1 MKRSKREINIME
13 VDTKAEAELL
23 LSTDG
28 TEENVD
34 FSHGDVEL
42 LLGDDDV
49 NAFANESFETQ
60 NSECDTAT
68 SDDKLPSSETTDSE
82 ASENKPKSTPTT
94 HTTTGHE
101 YHQHHHRGRGDRGRG
116 RYFRGGPPPGFF
128 PRGGLRPPFPGKFS
142 MISLEFVL
150 KIQGKNKSMTMFRCH
165 TTIHGKRHT
174 SMGRY
179 ARSSSNGIYEIS

>member
-1 MKRSKREINIME
+1 ME

-23 LSTDG
+23 LSEDG

-49 NAFANESFETQ
+49 NAFANESFET
-60 NSECDTAT
+60 SDTAT
-68 SDDKLPSSETTDSE
+68 SEDKPSETTDSE
-82 ASENKPKSTPTT
+82 AENKSKSTPTT

-101 YHQHHHRGRGDRGRG
+101 YHHPRGRGDRGRG

-128 PRGGLRPPFPGKFS
+128 PRGGLRPPFPGKFRS
-142 MISLEFVL
+142 IFKIGDRRFGENFVKPNL
-150 KIQGKNKSMTMFRCH
+150 KKLNIGVNPIIFF
-165 TTIHGKRHT
+165 
-174 SMGRY
+174 
-179 ARSSSNGIYEIS
+179 